1 MIKFC
6 YKINLY
12 MESVQVII
20 LILIFLFFALM
31 MFFRKIPALIALPLM
46 AFFISLSGGI
56 QFNDII
62 QYVIGE
68 GSLKLYQAYTIA
80 MFGSMLSIHMQKTGV
95 AEAFIKKGAELS
107 GDNPWMIAVIM
118 LLLIIALFTT
128 LGGLGAIIMVA
139 TIVLPIMASVG
150 IGQMTSVGI
159 FLFGLSIGG
168 ILNVGNWAV
177 YISVMGLTVE
187 EIRPFALLMLIAS
200 TLVAIAYIT
209 IQLFKDGHPLNLTKI
224 IFRAGILILMI
235 ALVYYSF
242 NYISNDNQ
250 KEFIESF
257 LGGLGYYIKI
267 LTALLIIILFII
279 SFIRLIMRKNEMISQ
294 PHWISFFSPFIPL
307 LLILLFNV
315 NFIAAFILGL
325 LYAFL
330 STYKKGS
337 LNTFIKS
344 CFEGGGVVMPAVAL
358 MFGIGML
365 LVAIMGPGNQLSNY
379 SDGWPVLNLIKPLM
393 IQIIPTNSFGYIL
406 TFTLAA
412 PLALYRGPLNVWG
425 MGYGLAAVFLASGMN
440 PGAVMGLLLAVG
452 QIQGISDPTNTHN
465 VWLANEMRVDV
476 QKVLWNTIPYT
487 WILAV
492 IGLVISSI
500 MFM

>member
-1 MIKFC
+1 
-6 YKINLY
+6 
-12 MESVQVII
+12 MESVQVIL
-20 LILIFLFFALM
+20 LIAIFLFFALM

-56 QFNDII
+56 HFNDII
-62 QYVIGE
+62 QFVIGE

-80 MFGSMLSIHMQKTGV
+80 MFGSMLSVLMQKTGV

-118 LLLIIALFTT
+118 LLLIISLFTT

-139 TIVLPIMASVG
+139 TIVLPIMSSVG
-150 IGQMTSVGI
+150 IGPMTSVGI

-177 YISVMGLTVE
+177 YISVMGLTVN
-187 EIRPFALLMLIAS
+187 EIRPFAMLMLIAS
-200 TLVAIAYIT
+200 TLVAISYIT
-209 IQLFKDGHPLNLTKI
+209 IQLYKDGHQINFRNILIKSSVLIFLIALIYYSYNYLLSPETQNLSNEYISKFGYLIKIIIATLIIFLFITALIRILFKKNENLT
-224 IFRAGILILMI
+224 
-235 ALVYYSF
+235 
-242 NYISNDNQ
+242 
-250 KEFIESF
+250 
-257 LGGLGYYIKI
+257 
-267 LTALLIIILFII
+267 
-279 SFIRLIMRKNEMISQ
+279 Q
-294 PHWISFFSPFIPL
+294 PNWISFFSPFLPL
-307 LLILLFNV
+307 LLILLFDV
-315 NFIAAFILGL
+315 NFIASFILGL
-325 LYAFL
+325 LFAFL

-337 LNTFIKS
+337 LKIFIKS

-365 LVAIMGPGNQLSNY
+365 LVAIMGPGTQLEQY
-379 SDGWPVLNLIKPLM
+379 PDGWPVLNLIKPLM
-393 IQIIPTNSFGYIL
+393 LRIIPSNALAYVF

-425 MGYGLAAVFLASGMN
+425 MGYGLAAVFLASGMI
-440 PGAVMGLLLAVG
+440 PASVMGLLMAVG

-487 WILAV
+487 WLLAF
-492 IGLVISSI
+492 IGLIISAI

>member
-1 MIKFC
+1 
-6 YKINLY
+6 
-12 MESVQVII
+12 MESVQVIL
-20 LILIFLFFALM
+20 LIAIFLFFALM

-56 QFNDII
+56 HFNDII
-62 QYVIGE
+62 QFVIGE

-80 MFGSMLSIHMQKTGV
+80 MFGSMLSVLMQKTGV

-107 GDNPWMIAVIM
+107 GDNPWTIAVIM
-118 LLLIIALFTT
+118 LLLIISLFTT

-139 TIVLPIMASVG
+139 TIVLPIMSSVG
-150 IGQMTSVGI
+150 IGPMTSIGI

-177 YISVMGLTVE
+177 YISVMGLTVN
-187 EIRPFALLMLIAS
+187 EIRPFAMLMLIAS
-200 TLVAIAYIT
+200 TLVAISYIT
-209 IQLFKDGHPLNLTKI
+209 IQLYKDGHQIN
-224 IFRAGILILMI
+224 FRNILIKSSVLIFLIALIYYSYNYLLSSDTKNFTNEYLSIAGNLIKITIAALVVALFII
-235 ALVYYSF
+235 ALVR
-242 NYISNDNQ
+242 
-250 KEFIESF
+250 
-257 LGGLGYYIKI
+257 I
-267 LTALLIIILFII
+267 LLK
-279 SFIRLIMRKNEMISQ
+279 RNENLTQ
-294 PHWISFFSPFIPL
+294 PNWISFFSPFLPL
-307 LLILLFNV
+307 LLILLFDV
-315 NFIAAFILGL
+315 NFIASFILGL
-325 LYAFL
+325 LFAFL

-337 LNTFIKS
+337 LNIFIRS

-365 LVAIMGPGNQLSNY
+365 LVAIMGPGTQLEQYPN
-379 SDGWPVLNLIKPLM
+379 GWPVLNLIKPLM
-393 IQIIPTNSFGYIL
+393 LKIIPSNALAYIF

-425 MGYGLAAVFLASGMN
+425 MGYGLAAVFLASGMI
-440 PGAVMGLLLAVG
+440 PASVMGLLMAVG

-487 WILAV
+487 WLLAF
-492 IGLVISSI
+492 IGLIISAI